1 MPQGFAST
9 VWDSAIVLSKLLEKR
24 AETLARGRSA
34 VELGAGCGLLSLVLS
49 HLGARVTVTDLE
61 CNLPLLRD
69 NVTSNGSSKVEVQA
83 LSWGADN
90 ARRVRRERN
99 GGMPFDVIVA
109 SDVMYVPDCV
119 PVLVATLKELCG
131 EDTDIFL
138 AYGRNRTAEE
148 SFLLAAERAGFTAT
162 TLEAEE
168 LHEVYNCLDVTVL
181 KLKLLSSG

>member
-1 MPQGFAST
+1 M
-9 VWDSAIVLSKLLEKR
+9 WDSAIVLSKLLEKR
-24 AETLARGRSA
+24 AEALARGRSA

-49 HLGARVTVTDLE
+49 HLGLRVTVTDLE

-69 NVTSNGSSKVEVQA
+69 NVTSNGSNVEVQA
-83 LSWGADN
+83 LSWGAEN

-99 GGMPFDVIVA
+99 GGLPFDVIVA
-109 SDVMYVPDCV
+109 SDVMYIPDCV

-131 EDTDIFL
+131 KYTDVFL

-148 SFLLAAERAGFTAT
+148 SFLLAAERAGFTVT

-181 KLKLLSSG
+181 KLKLLR

>member
-1 MPQGFAST
+1 
-9 VWDSAIVLSKLLEKR
+9 VWDSAIVLSKLLEKK

-34 VELGAGCGLLSLVLS
+34 VELGSGCGLLSLVLS

-69 NVTSNGSSKVEVQA
+69 NVSSNGSSATVEA
-83 LSWGADN
+83 LSWGAAN
-90 ARRVRRERN
+90 ARRVRAERN
-99 GGMPFDVIVA
+99 GGLPFDVIVA
-109 SDVMYVPDCV
+109 SDVMYIPECV
-119 PVLVATLKELCG
+119 PLLVATLKELCCQNS
-131 EDTDIFL
+131 DIFL

-181 KLKLLSSG
+181 RLKLALGGTRTAD